1 MSSDTPVEARD
12 IQGGPVSLEQRMVEL
27 LLRMASSSNDAV
39 QLMARTGAPV

>member
-1 MSSDTPVEARD
+1 MSSDTPVETGILEPD
-12 IQGGPVSLEQRMVEL
+12 PVSLEQRMVDL